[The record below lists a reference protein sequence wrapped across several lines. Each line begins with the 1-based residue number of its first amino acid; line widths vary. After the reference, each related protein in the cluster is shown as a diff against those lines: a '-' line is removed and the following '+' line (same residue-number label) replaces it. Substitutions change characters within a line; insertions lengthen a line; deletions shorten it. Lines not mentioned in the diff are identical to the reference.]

1 MPLSKEEKMKS
12 LIIKDLY
19 KSYGDVEVLKGINIA
34 LEAGEFLVLVGPSGC
49 GKSTLLG
56 TIAGLENVNTGTISL
71 GDKDITDESPKDRGL
86 AMVFQSYALYPNMT
100 VRENIEFGLKI
111 SKYSKKEIENR
122 ISNAAQ
128 ILHIE
133 ALLDRKPGQLSGG
146 QRQRVA
152 IARSISREPDMYLFD
167 EPLSNLDAELRVKM
181 RAEIKKLH
189 KRVKKTIVYVTHDQ
203 VEAMTLADKIAIMNK
218 GKIQQFDSPSKVYD
232 DPCNLFTAGF
242 IGSPS
247 MNFIKVI
254 VNKVEDK
261 YTINLKNEKDEDNI
275 IYLDDTFENLD
286 KYLGKEIIAGLR
298 PEHIQNGFRDKAVE
312 NQLQTLHA
320 KVNFSEL
327 TGADVFIYVTLNG
340 QEIITRVSP
349 SGAKNDGEII
359 ELKVWAK
366 KIIFFDKDTENRIK

>member
-1 MPLSKEEKMKS
+1 MKS

-19 KSYGDVEVLKGINIA
+19 KSYENTEVLKGINIA

-49 GKSTLLG
+49 GKSTLLS
-56 TIAGLENVNTGTISL
+56 TIAGLEGINKGSINL
-71 GDKDITDESPKDRGL
+71 GENDITDAAPKDRGL

-100 VRENIEFGLKI
+100 VKENIEFGLKI
-111 SKYSKKEIENR
+111 NKYSKEEIRNR
-122 ISNAAQ
+122 IKNAAQ

-189 KRVKKTIVYVTHDQ
+189 KRVQKTIVYVTHDQ

-218 GKIQQFDSPSKVYD
+218 GRIQQFDSPSNIYEN
-232 DPCNLFTAGF
+232 PCNLFTAGF

-247 MNFIKVI
+247 MNFIDV
-254 VNKVEDK
+254 
-261 YTINLKNEKDEDNI
+261 TINKEDSRFY
-275 IYLDDTFENLD
+275 IYLINESNVKNKLYIDEKFENLD
-286 KYLGKEIIAGLR
+286 KYIGKSVIAGLR
-298 PEHIQNGFRDKAVE
+298 PEHIQNGFRDKAITNE
-312 NQLQTLHA
+312 LQDLEA
-320 KVNFSEL
+320 RINIQEL
-327 TGADVFIYVTLNG
+327 TGSDVFLYITLNG
-340 QEIITRVSP
+340 KDVIARVSP
-349 SGAKNDGEII
+349 SGAKNDGENIN
-359 ELKVWAK
+359 LKVWAK
-366 KIIFFDKDTENRIK
+366 KIIFFDKETEDRIY

>member
-1 MPLSKEEKMKS
+1 MKS

-19 KSYGDVEVLKGINIA
+19 KSYDDTEVLKGINIA

-49 GKSTLLG
+49 GKSTLLSS
-56 TIAGLENVNTGTISL
+56 IAGLEEINTGTISL
-71 GDKDITDESPKDRGL
+71 GENDITHASPKDRGL

-111 SKYSKKEIENR
+111 SKYSKEEINHR
-122 ISNAAQ
+122 IQNAAE

-133 ALLDRKPGQLSGG
+133 PLLNRKPGQLSGG

-203 VEAMTLADKIAIMNK
+203 IEAMTLADKIAIMNK
-218 GKIQQFDSPSKVYD
+218 GRIQQFDSPSNIYE

-247 MNFIKVI
+247 MNFIDVEI
-254 VNKVEDK
+254 NKKDDK
-261 YTINLKNEKDEDNI
+261 FFINLKNESGVVNS
-275 IYLDDTFENLD
+275 IYLDAKFENLD
-286 KYLGKEIIAGLR
+286 KYVGKTVIAGLR
-298 PEHIQNGFRDKAVE
+298 PEHIQNGFRDASVAKE
-312 NQLQTLHA
+312 LQELEA
-320 KVNFSEL
+320 KINIQEL
-327 TGADVFIYVTLNG
+327 TGSDVFLYITLNDTDV
-340 QEIITRVSP
+340 IARVSP
-349 SGAKNDGEII
+349 SGAKGDGENIH
-359 ELKVWAK
+359 LKVWAK
-366 KIIFFDKDTENRIK
+366 KIIFFDKETENRIK

>member
-1 MPLSKEEKMKS
+1 VPLNKEDKMKS

-19 KSYGDVEVLKGINIA
+19 KSYDDVEVLKGINID
-34 LEAGEFLVLVGPSGC
+34 LKPGEFLVLVGPSGC
-49 GKSTLLG
+49 GKSTLLS
-56 TIAGLENVNTGTISL
+56 TIAGLEDVNEGSISL
-71 GDKDITDESPKDRGL
+71 GEDDITHAAPKDRGL

-100 VRENIEFGLKI
+100 VRQNIEFGLKI
-111 SKYSKKEIENR
+111 SKYSKEEIASR
-122 ISNAAQ
+122 IANAAS

-133 ALLDRKPGQLSGG
+133 PLLDRKPGQLSGG

-218 GKIQQFDSPSKVYD
+218 GKIQQFDSPSNVYD
-232 DPCNLFTAGF
+232 NPCNLFTAGF

-247 MNFIKVI
+247 MNFINVI
-254 VNKVEDK
+254 IKKDDGK
-261 YTINLKNEKDEDNI
+261 FSINLKNEKNEDNI
-275 IYLDDTFENLD
+275 IYLDGEYEDLD
-286 KYLGKEIIAGLR
+286 KYIGKEVIAGLR
-298 PEHIQNGFRDKAVE
+298 PEHIQNGFRDKSITDE
-312 NQLQTLHA
+312 LQDLSA

-327 TGADVFIYVTLNG
+327 TGADVFIFVTLNG
-340 QEIITRVSP
+340 KEIVTRVSP
-349 SGAKNDGEII
+349 SGAKADDEII
-359 ELKVWAK
+359 DLKVWAK
-366 KIIFFDKDTENRIK
+366 KIIFFDKDSENRIK

>member
-1 MPLSKEEKMKS
+1 MPLNKEDKMKS

-19 KSYGDVEVLKGINIA
+19 KNYGDVEVLKGINIA
-34 LEAGEFLVLVGPSGC
+34 LKAGEFLDLVGPSGC
-49 GKSTLLG
+49 GKSTLLS
-56 TIAGLENVNTGTISL
+56 TIAGLEEVNNGSISL
-71 GDKDITDESPKDRGL
+71 GDVDITDEAPKDRGL

-111 SKYSKKEIENR
+111 SKYSKEEIKNR
-122 ISNAAQ
+122 ISNAAG

-133 ALLDRKPGQLSGG
+133 DLLDRKPGQLSGG

-189 KRVKKTIVYVTHDQ
+189 KRVQKTIVYVTHDQ

-218 GKIQQFDSPSKVYD
+218 GTIQQFDTPSNVYD
-232 DPCNLFTAGF
+232 NPCNLFTAGF

-247 MNFIKVI
+247 MNFIDVI
-254 VNKVEDK
+254 VKKDNDK
-261 YTINLKNEKDEDNI
+261 YFINLINEKNEDNF
-275 IYLDDTFENLD
+275 IYLDNTYENLD
-286 KYLGKEIIAGLR
+286 KYLGKTIIAGLR
-298 PEHIQNGFRDKAVE
+298 PEHIQNGFRDLSITGE
-312 NQLQTLHA
+312 LQTLKA

-340 QEIITRVSP
+340 KEIITRVSP
-349 SGAKNDGEII
+349 SGAKKDGEII

-366 KIIFFDKDTENRIK
+366 KIIFFDKESEMRIK